1 MFVLLLLLLL
11 VVVVVVVVV
20 ILMIMNI
27 LQILS
32 NYLYLLF
39 LKHSICFLPNQLI
52 GSNQWQQVFLRNQL
66 IGSNQ
71 WQVIVDI
78 LNFHRLC
85 LGGMRKIYQL
95 IFKVGNE

>member
-1 MFVLLLLLLL
+1 MFKIISIDYFPTIQV
-11 VVVVVVVVV
+11 
-20 ILMIMNI
+20 
-27 LQILS
+27 
-32 NYLYLLF
+32 F
-39 LKHSICFLPNQLI
+39 LRNQLI

-71 WQVIVDI
+71 WQVIVGI